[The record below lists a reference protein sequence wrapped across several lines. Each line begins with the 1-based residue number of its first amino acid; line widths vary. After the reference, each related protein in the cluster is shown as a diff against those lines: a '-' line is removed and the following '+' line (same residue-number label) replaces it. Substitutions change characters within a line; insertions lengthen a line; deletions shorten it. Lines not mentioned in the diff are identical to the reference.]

1 MIETLSLFELIL
13 IPMLLLIFITSTIWI
28 IADITKYEINKGKR

>member
-13 IPMLLLIFITSTIWI
+13 IPILLLMLIISAIWI